1 MLMYVNECATRRVF
15 VHTVNVSYI
24 TECSGLN

>member
-1 MLMYVNECATRRVF
+1 MYVNECATRRVF